1 MVLAVGGVLIQE
13 TKLMKKISHTV
24 KQIKNTPLSKP
35 SWNFIFWPQPLFI
48 WHLHSGLKQ
57 QPMKGVPVQ
66 ERAGSF
72 WWWIWDWQLHSG
84 LCPWGSVSD
93 PSDQLFT
100 LPVKWINPTRAETQ
114 RDRQG
119 SFLSFDFVVNKGLCH
134 MAYELKWAKI
144 ERVEKTSSRRGL
156 LQSPK
161 IHSHTYIHFGSGYFQ
176 MFLQF
181 LFLPTYL
188 SVKNA
193 ETEYKLSSDFFYNCA
208 FQRR

>member
-1 MVLAVGGVLIQE
+1 MILAVGGVLVQE
-13 TKLMKKISHTV
+13 TKLMKKIPHIV
-24 KQIKNTPLSKP
+24 KQIKSTSLNKP
-35 SWNFIFWPQPLFI
+35 SRNFIFWPQPLFI
-48 WHLHSGLKQ
+48 WHLHSELKQ
-57 QPMKGVPVQ
+57 QPVKGVPVQ

-84 LCPWGSVSD
+84 LCHWGSVTD

-100 LPVKWINPTRAETQ
+100 LPVKRINPTRHRE
-114 RDRQG
+114 RDRQS

-134 MAYELKWAKI
+134 MAYDLKWAKI
-144 ERVEKTSSRRGL
+144 ERAEKASRRRS

-176 MFLQF
+176 LFLQF
-181 LFLPTYL
+181 LFLPSYL

-193 ETEYKLSSDFFYNCA
+193 ETEYKLGFDFFYNCA